1 MDFIKNTFSNIK
13 QSVSGAFSK
22 NSDPTAQNIMSFENE
37 QGAPAQ
43 TAGKR
48 RRKRQQK
55 SKKGKK
61 SKSTGKKYKS
71 RRQGRSRH

>member
-22 NSDPTAQNIMSFENE
+22 KSEPTAQNIMSFENE

-43 TAGKR
+43 TGGKK
-48 RRKRQQK
+48 RRKRKQK

-61 SKSTGKKYKS
+61 SKTTGKKYKS